1 MKTIK
6 DALRAVMLFYKK
18 ILYKIAQRTTKVDDK
33 LVFFESFQGRNYSC
47 NPKGIYQAMDESEDY
62 NAYKHVW
69 AFRDVK
75 SHDYIK
81 SSNTKV
87 VKFESFKYYRA
98 LAKAKYWVFNSNT
111 RKFVVPKDNQV
122 FVQTWHGTPLKKIG
136 CDVEKAGNAVTD
148 LEDIAPLYRREA
160 EKISYFISPS
170 KFCTEKLVSAF
181 DLDDD
186 KKVLET
192 GYPRNDELFTATNA
206 EVSSIKKKLGIDEK
220 KHVILYAPTFRDNAH
235 SQITGFNNAI
245 GIDFKRL
252 EQMLGDDYV
261 ILFRGHYFISKAADF
276 SIYGDFLID
285 VSDVEDINELYLASD
300 LLITDYS
307 SVFFDYANLRKPIL
321 FYMYDLD
328 AYKNHIRDLYID
340 VLDLPGPI
348 IEEFDEL
355 AEQIK
360 RKVAWH
366 AVDMKY
372 SLFNETYNYLDG
384 PDCGLKVA
392 REIIK

>member
-6 DALRAVMLFYKK
+6 DALRAVMLFYNK
-18 ILYKIAQRTTKVDDK
+18 ILYKIAQRTTKIDDK
-33 LVFFESFQGRNYSC
+33 IVFFESFQGRSYSC
-47 NPKGIYQAMDESEDY
+47 NPKGIYRAMVSSETY
-62 NAYKHVW
+62 NSYKYVW

-75 SHDYIK
+75 SHDYLK

-261 ILFRGHYFISKAADF
+261 VLFRGHYFISKAADF

>member
-47 NPKGIYQAMDESEDY
+47 NPKGIYHAMDESEDY
-62 NAYKHVW
+62 NAYKYVW

-75 SHDYIK
+75 SHDYLK

-136 CDVEKAGNAVTD
+136 CDVAKAGNAVTD
-148 LEDIAPLYRREA
+148 LEDIALLYRREA

-366 AVDMKY
+366 AVGMKY

>member
-1 MKTIK
+1 MKAIK
-6 DALRAVMLFYKK
+6 DALRAVMLLYKK
-18 ILYKIAQRTTKVDDK
+18 IIYKIAQCTTKVDDK

-47 NPKGIYQAMDESEDY
+47 NPKGIYKAMVSNETY
-62 NAYKHVW
+62 NAYKYIW

-75 SHDYIK
+75 SHDYLK
-81 SSNTKV
+81 SNNTKV

-98 LAKAKYWVFNSNT
+98 LAKAKYWILNSNT
-111 RKFVVPKDNQV
+111 RKFVTPKENQV

-136 CDVEKAGNAVTD
+136 CDVEKAGNAVTE
-148 LEDIAPLYRREA
+148 LADIAPLYRREA
-160 EKISYFISPS
+160 DKISFFVSSS
-170 KFCTEKLVSAF
+170 KFCTEKIVSAF
-181 DLDDD
+181 DLGDD

-192 GYPRNDELFTATNA
+192 GYPRNDELFTATN
-206 EVSSIKKKLGIDEK
+206 EDVSSIKKKLGIDEK

-235 SQITGFNNAI
+235 SQITGFSNAI

-372 SLFNETYNYLDG
+372 SLFNEKYNYLDG

>member
-372 SLFNETYNYLDG
+372 SLFNETYKYLDG

>member
-62 NAYKHVW
+62 NAYKYVW

-75 SHDYIK
+75 SHDYLK